1 MKKGLLCAIL
11 FSIVLCVGLCMGRQ
25 KGEIFLEETGS
36 GKAVVL
42 YDRQTH
48 RMETI
53 PVIEK
58 TSVTPITDTM
68 YEITQSVGSPARYV
82 FYYDM
87 ENGRVSDV
95 FFNPILISAGNE
107 PSRYI
112 AYMEDGML
120 FVCDIFD
127 KDIFCEKIE
136 RDFTK
141 TADPVSA
148 VIDIMLGEDG
158 LLVLKYYQGDAYN
171 VVTETITLSLE

>member
-11 FSIVLCVGLCMGRQ
+11 FLVVLCIGLCMGKQ
-25 KGEIFLEETGS
+25 KGKIFLEETES

-42 YDRQTH
+42 YDGQTH

-87 ENGRVSDV
+87 KNGNVSDV
-95 FFNPILISAGNE
+95 YFNPILISAGNE
-107 PSRYI
+107 PSRYV
-112 AYMEDGML
+112 AYMKDGVL
-120 FVCDIFD
+120 FACDIFN
-127 KDIFCEKIE
+127 KHIFCEKIE
-136 RDFTK
+136 RNFTK

-148 VIDIMLGEDG
+148 VIDITLEEEGR
-158 LLVLKYYQGDAYN
+158 LALKYYQGDAYN
-171 VVTETITLSLE
+171 VVTETITLSL